1 MDVVGH
7 VRRLEQM
14 LIDTCAHF
22 GVDGQRIS
30 GRSGVWVHDTPDRKI
45 AAIGVRVAR
54 GVTMHGF
61 ALNVDCDLS
70 AYDRIVPCGISDAS
84 VTSLSNETGRPTD
97 ITTVAETISPLAPHL
112 IAANA
117 GVRAVGTVAATG
129 VWVLCW
135 LMAPASW
142 WLNER
147 ILDEAAF
154 AASMQEVLQIEQVDT
169 EITNRTTAQVL
180 DDARAF
186 VDRTVPLLSGQADTL
201 LDRAEPAVAGLVNKA
216 VNSQPG
222 ERAMLG
228 LATQAHNIFL
238 AWLDEDALGRPGL
251 QADLDEGRATFDVDL
266 LVAGQS
272 ATLGPVTIPLDALD
286 LPGLTVPVPLPP
298 DWMRV
303 PINLLRSA
311 LLPAVIGIALAGIA
325 LIALDRG
332 RVRALAT
339 ASAITATGCAG
350 AILLIRTSWTLS
362 GADSADWTITRAIGE
377 LMVRPWIT
385 AYVWVI
391 VGMVALA
398 ALGFVADRHRLV
410 GRRPGA

>member
-1 MDVVGH
+1 M
-7 VRRLEQM
+7 RTR
-14 LIDTCAHF
+14 
-22 GVDGQRIS
+22 
-30 GRSGVWVHDTPDRKI
+30 W
-45 AAIGVRVAR
+45 
-54 GVTMHGF
+54 
-61 ALNVDCDLS
+61 
-70 AYDRIVPCGISDAS
+70 
-84 VTSLSNETGRPTD
+84 
-97 ITTVAETISPLAPHL
+97 
-112 IAANA
+112 A
-117 GVRAVGTVAATG
+117 G
-129 VWVLCW
+129 
-135 LMAPASW
+135 
-142 WLNER
+142 
-147 ILDEAAF
+147 
-154 AASMQEVLQIEQVDT
+154 
-169 EITNRTTAQVL
+169 
-180 DDARAF
+180 
-186 VDRTVPLLSGQADTL
+186 
-201 LDRAEPAVAGLVNKA
+201 
-216 VNSQPG
+216 
-222 ERAMLG
+222 
-228 LATQAHNIFL
+228 
-238 AWLDEDALGRPGL
+238 PGL

-311 LLPAVIGIALAGIA
+311 LLPAVIGIALTGIA

-339 ASAITATGCAG
+339 ASAITAAGCAG
-350 AILLIRTSWTLS
+350 TILLIRTSWTLS